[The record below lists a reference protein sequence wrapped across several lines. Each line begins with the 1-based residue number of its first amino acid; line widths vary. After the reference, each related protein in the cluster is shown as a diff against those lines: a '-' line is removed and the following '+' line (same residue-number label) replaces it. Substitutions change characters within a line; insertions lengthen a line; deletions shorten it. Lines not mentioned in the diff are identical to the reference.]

1 MQNKMKKS
9 LLLVLLLLFSIV
21 GFSQQEKATKSFN
34 KEEIAINPLINGSLY
49 SPLKQNKKTNLVILI
64 AGSGPTDRD
73 GNQKGLTNNSLKYLS
88 EGLVKN
94 DIAIFSYDK
103 RIISQV
109 KIGNVNEATLTFD
122 DFITDATAVLM
133 FFKNQKKY
141 NKIII
146 AGHSEGSLIGMIAAK
161 DKADGFISLAGAG
174 RTIDAVLIEQIA
186 KQAPFLK
193 EETQKNLDILRSGKT
208 FELKNPML
216 ASIFR
221 ESIQPYMISWI
232 KYNPQMELAK
242 LQMPILIINGTKDI
256 QVSVQEAEL
265 LKKAKPEAKLVLI
278 ENMNHVFKEIK
289 GDDTENMKS
298 YTNPDLPIV
307 PTLTNTITAFVKS
320 L

>member
-9 LLLVLLLLFSIV
+9 LLLLLLLLFSIV
-21 GFSQQEKATKSFN
+21 GFSQTESATKFFN
-34 KEEIAINPLINGSLY
+34 KEEIAINPLINGSMY
-49 SPLKQNKKTNLVILI
+49 SPLKQNKKTNLVLLI
-64 AGSGPTDRD
+64 SGSGPTDRD
-73 GNQKGLTNNSLKYLS
+73 GNQKNLINNSLKYLC
-88 EGLVKN
+88 EGLAQN
-94 DIAIFSYDK
+94 DIAVFSYDK
-103 RIISQV
+103 RIISQM
-109 KIGNVNEATLTFD
+109 KTGTVNEATLTFD
-122 DFITDATAVLM
+122 DFITDATSVLL

-146 AGHSEGSLIGMIAAK
+146 AGHSEGSLIGIIAAK

-174 RTIDAVLIEQIA
+174 RTIDAVLVEQIT

-193 EETQKNLDILRSGKT
+193 EETQKNLDILKSGKT

-221 ESIQPYMISWI
+221 ESIQPYMISWM
-232 KYNPQMELAK
+232 KYDPQIEIAK
-242 LQMPILIINGTKDI
+242 LEMPIVIINGTKDK

-265 LKKAKPEAKLVLI
+265 LKKAKPKAELVLI

-289 GDDTENMKS
+289 GDDAENMKS
-298 YTNPDLPIV
+298 YTNADLPIV
-307 PTLTNTITAFVKS
+307 PKLTSAITAFVKS

>member
-9 LLLVLLLLFSIV
+9 LLLLLLLFSIV
-21 GFSQQEKATKSFN
+21 CFSQQETATKSFN
-34 KEEIAINPLINGSLY
+34 KEEIAINPLITGSLY
-49 SPLKQNKKTNLVILI
+49 SPLKQNKKTNLVLLI

-73 GNQKGLTNNSLKYLS
+73 GNQKGLINNSLKYLS
-88 EGLVKN
+88 EELVKN
-94 DIAIFSYDK
+94 DIAVFSYDK
-103 RIISQV
+103 RIISQM
-109 KIGNVNEATLTFD
+109 KTGTVNEATLTFD
-122 DFITDATAVLM
+122 DFITDATSVLL
-133 FFKNQKKY
+133 FYKNQKKY

-161 DKADGFISLAGAG
+161 DKADGFISLAGPG
-174 RTIDAVLIEQIA
+174 RTINAILVEQIT

-193 EETQKNLDILRSGKT
+193 EETQKNLDILKSGKT

-232 KYNPQMELAK
+232 KYDPQIEIAK
-242 LQMPILIINGTKDI
+242 LQMPIVIINGNKDI

-265 LKKAKPEAKLVLI
+265 LKKAKPEAELVLI

-289 GDDTENMKS
+289 GDEAENMKS
-298 YTNPDLPIV
+298 YTNAELPIV
-307 PTLTNTITAFVKS
+307 LKLTSAITVFVKS

>member
-1 MQNKMKKS
+1 MKKS
-9 LLLVLLLLFSIV
+9 LLLLLLLFSIF

-34 KEEIAINPLINGSLY
+34 EEEIAINPLITGSLY
-49 SPLKQNKKTNLVILI
+49 SPIKQNKKTNLVLLI
-64 AGSGPTDRD
+64 AGSGPTDRN

-88 EGLVKN
+88 EELVKN
-94 DIAIFSYDK
+94 DIAVFSYDK
-103 RIISQV
+103 RIFAQM
-109 KIGNVNEATLTFD
+109 KTGTVNEATLTFD
-122 DFITDATAVLM
+122 DFITDATSVLL

-174 RTIDAVLIEQIA
+174 RTIDAVLVEQIT

-193 EETQKNLDILRSGKT
+193 EETQKNLDILKSRKT

-232 KYNPQMELAK
+232 KYNPQIEIAK
-242 LQMPILIINGTKDI
+242 LQIPILIINGTKDI

-265 LKKAKPEAKLVLI
+265 LKKAKPEAELVLI

-289 GDDTENMKS
+289 GDDAENMKS
-298 YTNPDLPIV
+298 YTNPDVPIV
-307 PTLTNTITAFVKS
+307 PKLTSTITAFVKS

>member
-9 LLLVLLLLFSIV
+9 LLLLLLLFSIF
-21 GFSQQEKATKSFN
+21 GFSQQETATKSFN

-49 SPLKQNKKTNLVILI
+49 SPLKQNKKTNLVLLI

-88 EGLVKN
+88 EELVKN
-94 DIAIFSYDK
+94 DIAVFSYDK
-103 RIISQV
+103 RIFTQMKSGTI
-109 KIGNVNEATLTFD
+109 NEATLTFD
-122 DFITDATAVLM
+122 DFINDATSVLL

-174 RTIDAVLIEQIA
+174 RTIDAVLVEQIA

-193 EETQKNLDILRSGKT
+193 EETQKNLDILKSGKT

-232 KYNPQMELAK
+232 KYNPQIEIAK
-242 LQMPILIINGTKDI
+242 LQIPILIINGTKDI

-265 LKKAKPEAKLVLI
+265 LKKAKPEAEFALI

-289 GDDTENMKS
+289 GDDAENMKS
-298 YTNPDLPIV
+298 YTNPDLPIAGK
-307 PTLTNTITAFVKS
+307 LTSTITTFVKS

>member
-1 MQNKMKKS
+1 MKKY
-9 LLLVLLLLFSIV
+9 LLVFLILFTTLGYTQTENV
-21 GFSQQEKATKSFN
+21 VTSFN
-34 KEEIAINPLINGSLY
+34 KEEIAINPLLNGSLY

-88 EGLVKN
+88 EELTKN
-94 DIAIFSYDK
+94 DIAVFSYDK
-103 RIISQV
+103 RIFTQMKS
-109 KIGNVNEATLTFD
+109 GTVNEATLTFD
-122 DFITDATAVLM
+122 DFITDATSVLM
-133 FFKNQKKY
+133 FFKNQNKY

-146 AGHSEGSLIGMIAAK
+146 AGHSEGSLIGMIAANGN
-161 DKADGFISLAGAG
+161 ADAFISLAGAG
-174 RTIDAVLIEQIA
+174 RTIDAVLVEQIT

-193 EETQKNLDILRSGKT
+193 EETQKNLDILKSGKT

-216 ASIFR
+216 ASLFR

-232 KYNPQMELAK
+232 KYNPQIEIAK
-242 LQMPILIINGTKDI
+242 LQIPVLIVNGTKDI

-265 LKKAKPEAKLVLI
+265 LKKAKPEAELVLI
-278 ENMNHVFKEIK
+278 ENMNHIFKEIK
-289 GDDTENMKS
+289 SDDAENMKS

-307 PTLTNTITAFVKS
+307 AKLTSTITTFIKS

>member
-1 MQNKMKKS
+1 MKKS
-9 LLLVLLLLFSIV
+9 LLLLLLLFSLF
-21 GFSQQEKATKSFN
+21 GFSQTESATKSFN

-88 EGLVKN
+88 EELVKN
-94 DIAIFSYDK
+94 DIAVFSYDK

-161 DKADGFISLAGAG
+161 DKADGFISLAGAA
-174 RTIDAVLIEQIA
+174 RTIDAVLVEQIA

-193 EETQKNLDILRSGKT
+193 EETQKNLDILKSGKT

-265 LKKAKPEAKLVLI
+265 LKKAKPEAELVLI

-289 GDDTENMKS
+289 SDDAENMKS

-307 PTLTNTITAFVKS
+307 PKLKSTIIAFVKS

>member
-9 LLLVLLLLFSIV
+9 LLLVLLLFSILC
-21 GFSQQEKATKSFN
+21 FSQQETATKSFN
-34 KEEIAINPLINGSLY
+34 KEEIAVNPLITGSLY
-49 SPLKQNKKTNLVILI
+49 SPLKQNKKTNLVLLI

-73 GNQKGLTNNSLKYLS
+73 GNQKGLINNSLKYLS
-88 EGLVKN
+88 EELVKN
-94 DIAIFSYDK
+94 DIAVFSYDK
-103 RIISQV
+103 RIISQM
-109 KIGNVNEATLTFD
+109 KTGTVNEATLTFD
-122 DFITDATAVLM
+122 DFISDATSVLL

-174 RTIDAVLIEQIA
+174 RTIDAVLVEQIA

-193 EETQKNLDILRSGKT
+193 EETQKNLDILKSGKT

-265 LKKAKPEAKLVLI
+265 LKKAKPEAELVLI
-278 ENMNHVFKEIK
+278 ENMNHIFKEIK
-289 GDDTENMKS
+289 SDDAENIKS

>member
-1 MQNKMKKS
+1 MKKS
-9 LLLVLLLLFSIV
+9 LLLLLLLFSIF
-21 GFSQQEKATKSFN
+21 GFSQTETATKSFN

-88 EGLVKN
+88 EELVKN
-94 DIAIFSYDK
+94 DIAVFSYDK
-103 RIISQV
+103 RIISQM
-109 KIGNVNEATLTFD
+109 KTGTVNEATLTFD
-122 DFITDATAVLM
+122 DFISDATSVLL
-133 FFKNQKKY
+133 FFKKNQKKY

-174 RTIDAVLIEQIA
+174 RTIDAVLVEQIA

-193 EETQKNLDILRSGKT
+193 EETQKNLDILKSGKT

-242 LQMPILIINGTKDI
+242 LQIPIIIINGTKDI

-265 LKKAKPEAKLVLI
+265 LKKAKPEAELVLI

-289 GDDTENMKS
+289 GDDAENMKS
-298 YTNPDLPIV
+298 YTNPDLPIA
-307 PTLTNTITAFVKS
+307 PKLTNTITAFVKS

>member
-1 MQNKMKKS
+1 MKKS
-9 LLLVLLLLFSIV
+9 LLLVLLLFSIF
-21 GFSQQEKATKSFN
+21 GFSQTESATKSFN

-49 SPLKQNKKTNLVILI
+49 SPLKQNKKTNLVLLI

-73 GNQKGLTNNSLKYLS
+73 GNQKGLINNSLKYLS
-88 EGLVKN
+88 EELVKN
-94 DIAIFSYDK
+94 DIAVFSYDK

-174 RTIDAVLIEQIA
+174 RTIDAVLVEQIA

-232 KYNPQMELAK
+232 KYNPQIEIAK
-242 LQMPILIINGTKDI
+242 LQMPIVIINGTKDI

-265 LKKAKPEAKLVLI
+265 LKKAKPEAELVLI

-307 PTLTNTITAFVKS
+307 PTLKNTITAFVKS

>member
-1 MQNKMKKS
+1 MKKY
-9 LLLVLLLLFSIV
+9 LLVFLILFTTLGYTQTENV
-21 GFSQQEKATKSFN
+21 VTSFN
-34 KEEIAINPLINGSLY
+34 KEELAINPLLNGSLY

-88 EGLVKN
+88 EELTKN
-94 DIAIFSYDK
+94 DIAVFSYDK
-103 RIISQV
+103 RIFTQMKS
-109 KIGNVNEATLTFD
+109 GTVNEATLTFD
-122 DFITDATAVLM
+122 DFITDATSVLL

-146 AGHSEGSLIGMIAAK
+146 AGHSEGSLIGMIAANGN
-161 DKADGFISLAGAG
+161 ADAFISLAGAG
-174 RTIDAVLIEQIA
+174 RTIDAVLIEQIT

-193 EETQKNLDILRSGKT
+193 EETQKNLDILKSGKT

-216 ASIFR
+216 ASLFR

-232 KYNPQMELAK
+232 KYNPQIEIAK
-242 LQMPILIINGTKDI
+242 LQIPVLIVNGTKDI

-265 LKKAKPEAKLVLI
+265 LKKVKPEAELVLI
-278 ENMNHVFKEIK
+278 ENMNHIFKEIK
-289 GDDTENMKS
+289 SDDAENMKS

-307 PTLTNTITAFVKS
+307 AKLTSTITTFIKS